1 MCLFYRGQLPLL
13 ITIPD
18 CRNFVKEEV
27 FTLRL
32 QFHVRT
38 GWAGLFEAVFTW
50 SKAELESGEVVRQD
64 WYSDTSRCV
73 PSSHPHLRP
82 YCIC

>member
-38 GWAGLFEAVFTW
+38 GWAGLFEAVF
-50 SKAELESGEVVRQD
+50 S
-64 WYSDTSRCV
+64 
-73 PSSHPHLRP
+73 
-82 YCIC
+82 